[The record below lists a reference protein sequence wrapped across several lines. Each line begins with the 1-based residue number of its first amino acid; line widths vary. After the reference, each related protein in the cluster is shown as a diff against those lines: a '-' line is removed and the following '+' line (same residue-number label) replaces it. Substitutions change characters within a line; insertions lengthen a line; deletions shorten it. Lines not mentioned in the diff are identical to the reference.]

1 MSIGALK
8 INTGQYLQT
17 GSSARSDNVTVT
29 GCCGFIGQLTRILFS
44 LLTESNK

>member
-8 INTGQYLQT
+8 INAGQYLQT
-17 GSSARSDNVTVT
+17 GSARSNNVTVT